1 MSTVVADR
9 PRADGGS
16 DSGDEALNAD
26 LALVGWGDRAA
37 LSRLYDALSPMM
49 FALALGLLNREDQAQ
64 EATTDAWLTIWQSAP
79 RLPHGDARR
88 TILAATVRAAVRLSA
103 AG

>member
-1 MSTVVADR
+1 MSTVMADR

-49 FALALGLLNREDQAQ
+49 FALALRLLNREDRAQ
-64 EATTDAWLTIWQSAP
+64 EATTHAWLTIWQCAP
-79 RLPHGDARR
+79 RLPQGSARQ
-88 TILAATVRAAVRLSA
+88 TILAAAVRSA
-103 AG
+103 SKLAGTG